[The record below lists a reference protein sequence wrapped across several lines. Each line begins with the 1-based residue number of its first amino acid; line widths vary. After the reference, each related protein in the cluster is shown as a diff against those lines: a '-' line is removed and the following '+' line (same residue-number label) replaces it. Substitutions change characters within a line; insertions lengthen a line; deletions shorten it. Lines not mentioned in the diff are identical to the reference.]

1 MAIHTDH
8 DACGP
13 LALDAQVRDDARR
26 RLASVRGHVD
36 GIIRMLEREDV
47 YCVDVLKQVK
57 AVEGALAKVGD
68 GVLRS
73 HLRNHV
79 VSARERG
86 NADVIVAELMAVL
99 KYR

>member
-1 MAIHTDH
+1 MAIDTDH

-13 LALDAQVRDDARR
+13 LALDPQVRDDARR

-86 NADVIVAELMAVL
+86 DADVIVAELMEVL